1 MKLIEINPDNPQ
13 PNKIK
18 EVVEYLRKGEIII
31 YPTDSVYAFGCDLF
45 NVKAI
50 EKLCLLKNQKINKR
64 KFSFVCKDISQV
76 SEYARQFGNSIFKMM
91 KKILPGPYTVIL
103 NASSKVP
110 KVVQAKK
117 KTVGIRI
124 PDNNIALAIVEE
136 LGNPMITSTVSFENL
151 EDDFYHNE
159 PWFLAETFQNNVA
172 LTVDGGTGGVEP
184 TTVLDCTENEINI
197 IREGKGEISEL

>member
-50 EKLCLLKNQKINKR
+50 EKLCVLKNQKINKR

>member
-50 EKLCLLKNQKINKR
+50 EKLCVLKNQKINKR

-103 NASSKVP
+103 NASSMVP

-172 LTVDGGTGGVEP
+172 ITVDGGTGGVEP